1 MKLKIDSK
9 IFEKFPDLNIGI
21 MTAKRINNK
30 GNNEKIINQ
39 IREKEKEIRA
49 NFNTE
54 TLSQNPKIDS

>member
-30 GNNEKIINQ
+30 GNNKEIINQ
-39 IREKEKEIRA
+39 IMEKEIRV

-54 TLSQNPKIDS
+54 ILSQNPKIDS